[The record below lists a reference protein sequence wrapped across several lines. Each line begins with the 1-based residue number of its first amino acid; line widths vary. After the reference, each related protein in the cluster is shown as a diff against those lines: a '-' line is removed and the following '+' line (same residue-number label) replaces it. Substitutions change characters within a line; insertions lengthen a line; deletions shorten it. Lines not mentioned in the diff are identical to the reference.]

1 MEPRPP
7 AVLPAPLWHPKIN
20 HVHQCVSVPVFETL
34 YAFKHC
40 MGPWARANLV
50 FPALWQ
56 HDSSSIKTAELH
68 DWPWYQH
75 PFDCWG
81 FKLWQASRPWA
92 RRRSDTTEGLL
103 HHPYLTSNAGN
114 ISAFIGVSE
123 DFSPLM
129 SIKEFRICLDWIN
142 KHCSFCWFDC
152 GCTSLCGS
160 GCLCHSVH
168 QVSFQIDLSHCAAE
182 LLS

>member
-1 MEPRPP
+1 M
-7 AVLPAPLWHPKIN
+7 
-20 HVHQCVSVPVFETL
+20 C
-34 YAFKHC
+34 
-40 MGPWARANLV
+40 
-50 FPALWQ
+50 
-56 HDSSSIKTAELH
+56 
-68 DWPWYQH
+68 
-75 PFDCWG
+75 
-81 FKLWQASRPWA
+81 
-92 RRRSDTTEGLL
+92 
-103 HHPYLTSNAGN
+103 
-114 ISAFIGVSE
+114 ISACQCPSLKLYMLLNIAWVPELERIWCSQLFDNMTAPQSKQQSCTTDPDTSIPLIAGALNCDKPPDRELEEEVIPQRAFYTILIWPQMLGISQHLLGYQ